1 MIRIHFLSIIVGI
14 LLILVSNTHNV
25 VWGDSV
31 SSFCY
36 DKVGDDQFCFNSEDH
51 CNEAQNSDQIAESH
65 CYKEDS

>member
-1 MIRIHFLSIIVGI
+1 MMRIHYLSIILGI

-36 DKVGDDQFCFNSEDH
+36 DEVGDDQLCFNNEAN
-51 CNEAQNSDQIAESH
+51 CNVAQNSDQIAESH
-65 CYKEDS
+65 CYKED